1 MNVNKIIFIVVFE
14 KLISFVFL
22 WFFLIFKLYVFCLV
36 FMLVWDIDNKK
47 NNSVEV
53 IIVVVCNVSKLM
65 YEIIVSN
72 FEIWRVNFVFLF
84 VIFF

>member
-1 MNVNKIIFIVVFE
+1 MFE

-72 FEIWRVNFVFLF
+72 FEI
-84 VIFF
+84 